1 MPQTPSAPEQQ
12 APPKPLHEL
21 KQTKPQPEMKQKRP
35 EPEIKETP
43 QTEKDLLEKE
53 DQADSGPDKDNPLTQ
68 RDAVAA
74 ASQPDP
80 ADAHIGAREDQ
91 VSDTQAP
98 SGDAFKDEPRQG

>member
-1 MPQTPSAPEQQ
+1 M
-12 APPKPLHEL
+12 HEL
-21 KQTKPQPEMKQKRP
+21 KRTKPQPEMKQPKRP

-43 QTEKDLLEKE
+43 QSERDLLEKE
-53 DQADSGPDKDNPLTQ
+53 DQADSGPDKDNPITQ
-68 RDAVAA
+68 RDAG
-74 ASQPDP
+74 SQPDP

>member
-53 DQADSGPDKDNPLTQ
+53 DQADSGPDKDNPITQ
-68 RDAVAA
+68 QDARDA

>member
-1 MPQTPSAPEQQ
+1 
-12 APPKPLHEL
+12 
-21 KQTKPQPEMKQKRP
+21 MKQKRP

-43 QTEKDLLEKE
+43 QTERDLLEKE
-53 DQADSGPDKDNPLTQ
+53 DQGDSGPDKDNPITQ
-68 RDAVAA
+68 RDSPAA
-74 ASQPDP
+74 APPSPRLRRPGSQPDP